1 MRPVKN
7 SQRRR
12 RLRLI
17 QAEGERSVQQFES
30 AASALTNA
38 ADIVADRMDADA
50 SRRRLFVECRG
61 KTDTKLRIEHPGAEP
76 LTVLMDRPYL
86 LIGSDP
92 ECDVILEHDEIAPRH
107 GLLLWVDGQIFFCDL
122 APRSSRGSVKQHPPN
137 GYWLSHEPAAIGP
150 FQLRLDKPSSSPE
163 PEYSPLDRSPGLM
176 EDFPQFALQFQGVE
190 QADNHWP
197 VNRVVTMI
205 GRGSQCKLRLNHPS
219 MPIVQS
225 CLVRTKN
232 GCWLID
238 IIGTGTTGVNK
249 HAITI
254 APIDI
259 GDILHLGPFQV
270 EVVTTVFNPRDF
282 EPVARKTKSNPDN
295 KKTPPA
301 STPERADSP
310 PDIPPAIVV
319 ESPVSQQVQKEP
331 PNSERLKVEPFE
343 TAVSI
348 AELPA
353 AESPVVE
360 LPQVAARPTE
370 PVPKKPAP
378 TEIPLAELPQAES
391 PAVQSAPAES
401 PLVPDHPSML
411 DVSAPNQSIREASS
425 LEGLNS
431 MIGPAGS
438 DRISGNPLLAILE
451 PVFVTVSPSLK
462 ADPAVHAVP
471 TVTPVPS
478 AEVVPVVTPANRPP
492 EFVREFVQAQQ
503 TNLVLMKT
511 NLDQLKRQ
519 LDQASGRSNSKRTK
533 TLLERSMNDCM
544 STHESMTETLG
555 KLIEM
560 IDNDSTMDN

>member
-1 MRPVKN
+1 
-7 SQRRR
+7 
-12 RLRLI
+12 LI

-38 ADIVADRMDADA
+38 ADIVADRMDAEA

-107 GLLLWVDGQIFFCDL
+107 GLLLWVDGQIFCCDL
-122 APRSSRGSVKQHPPN
+122 APRSNRVSVKLHPPN
-137 GYWLSHEPAAIGP
+137 GYWLSNEPAAIGP

-238 IIGTGTTGVNK
+238 IIGTGTTGVNNQ
-249 HAITI
+249 AITI

-310 PDIPPAIVV
+310 PEIPPAIVV
-319 ESPVSQQVQKEP
+319 ESAVAQQVQTEP
-331 PNSERLKVEPFE
+331 TNTERLKVEPVE
-343 TAVSI
+343 TAVSV

-360 LPQVAARPTE
+360 LPQVAALLTE
-370 PVPKKPAP
+370 PVPNKPAP
-378 TEIPLAELPQAES
+378 TEIPFTEPPQTES

-401 PLVPDHPSML
+401 PLVSDHPSTV
-411 DVSAPNQSIREASS
+411 DVRAPNQSIREASS

-431 MIGPAGS
+431 MIGPAT

-451 PVFVTVSPSLK
+451 PVFVTVSTSLK
-462 ADPAVHAVP
+462 ADPAVH
-471 TVTPVPS
+471 PVP
-478 AEVVPVVTPANRPP
+478 AATPFPADEAVPVVAPAHRPP

-511 NLDQLKRQ
+511 HLDQLKRQ
-519 LDQASGRSNSKRTK
+519 LDQASGRSDSRRTK
-533 TLLERSMNDCM
+533 SLIERSMNDAM

-560 IDNDSTMDN
+560 INNDSAMDS